1 MPQDRTLAGRME
13 RRLPIIVVV
22 NLAYLEGAATDA
34 REWTYTD
41 NISAHG
47 ARVFSRRNWQPG
59 DEIMLTPFNEE
70 TASGSVVYCQMIA
83 DNRYWI
89 GVKLKDH
96 PTTWRIVGRYDG
108 VQMNARIGDESCD

>member
-22 NLAYLEGAATDA
+22 NLAYLERTDTGET
-34 REWTYTD
+34 EWTFTD
-41 NISAHG
+41 NVSAGG

-59 DEIMLTPFNEE
+59 EEITLTPFNEE
-70 TASGSVVYCQMIA
+70 TASGSVVYCQKIA
-83 DNRYWI
+83 DKRYWI

-96 PTTWRIVGRYDG
+96 PTTWKIIRRYDG
-108 VQMNARIGDESCD
+108 IQMATVAESKPS